1 MPVVINEFEVVDAPA
16 AASAAAGAAR
26 AQPAPQS
33 LPDEEDLRRLLAEMS
48 EHALR
53 LWSH

>member
-16 AASAAAGAAR
+16 GAPSTSVTPAAASAAV
-26 AQPAPQS
+26 P
-33 LPDEEDLRRLLAEMS
+33 LPDEEDLRRLLAEIA

-53 LWSH
+53 VWAH